1 MFIFLQ
7 NNSFR
12 TVEYIRKREQLDL
25 LSLKGL
31 MKGWVTEHLPWRKAD
46 WAGGGLTLEAAG
58 ESDYISQ
65 GTFAYGNKSPSKL
78 WWLKKQRFIF
88 CSCFQFTVHSS
99 PLARKAVLHGKVQQS
114 TSMPA
119 CTSSIPAALSL
130 TAGRHTRTFPF
141 PFLWWSESC
150 DYAHSEAR
158 GKYGYSCAQKK
169 RKKYQWTMYTLW
181 EWCTYITDFIFA
193 QTQGKI
199 YYTPKR

>member
-78 WWLKKQRFIF
+78 WWLKKTKVYFLLMLSVHCAFSPPGQEGCPAWKGTAVHLHASMHFLNPSSPFTYCWKAHTHIPIPISLVKRVMWLCPLWSKGKVWLLL
-88 CSCFQFTVHSS
+88 CSEKEEKISMNNVHSVRVMHLYHWFYICS
-99 PLARKAVLHGKVQQS
+99 DSRQNIL
-114 TSMPA
+114 
-119 CTSSIPAALSL
+119 
-130 TAGRHTRTFPF
+130 
-141 PFLWWSESC
+141 
-150 DYAHSEAR
+150 
-158 GKYGYSCAQKK
+158 YS
-169 RKKYQWTMYTLW
+169 
-181 EWCTYITDFIFA
+181 
-193 QTQGKI
+193 
-199 YYTPKR
+199 